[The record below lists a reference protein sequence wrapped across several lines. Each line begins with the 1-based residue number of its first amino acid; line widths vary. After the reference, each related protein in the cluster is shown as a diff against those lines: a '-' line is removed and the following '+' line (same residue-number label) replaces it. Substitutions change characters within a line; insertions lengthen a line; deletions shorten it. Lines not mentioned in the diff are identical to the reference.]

1 MTLQVLNI
9 VFSIILLPVNVFSA
23 FWMFREALNLTDMT
37 FGEFVEK
44 NYSKT
49 LHLRRHRQ
57 RRLWRILTEFFYK
70 NSSDPEKSLRLT
82 KAFGFC
88 TLPGITS
95 LSLAVYCAID
105 ARHLKYAFIGNI
117 ILIALNIAIIIRG
130 KIYRKNSSV
139 EISAGE
145 NLRKKERYAG
155 KKNLKNIVVYSLVG
169 IFLVGIL
176 LFFMMGI
183 TGIFNSNQNSN
194 QSSYRSAISIQADL
208 ITILNEK
215 GFETANV
222 PTTYWEIDENKLEH
236 VAAGVKGNSKFE
248 FYGYS
253 DSETVDSVYNRI
265 IYLTAPNMENSERES
280 HEVSLSDGNK
290 IFTASVGNV
299 YYLVMYRND
308 TVIYAY
314 SHGSLNEINEILT
327 EIGYSD
333 KK

>member
-23 FWMFREALNLTDMT
+23 FWLFREALNLADMT
-37 FGEFVEK
+37 LGEFVEK
-44 NYSKT
+44 NYFKT
-49 LHLRRHRQ
+49 VHIRRHRQ
-57 RRLWRILTEFFYK
+57 RKLWKILTEFFYK
-70 NSSDPEKSLRLT
+70 NSSDPEKSLRFT
-82 KAFGFC
+82 KTFGLC
-88 TLPGITS
+88 TLLGLAS

-105 ARHLKYAFIGNI
+105 KRHLKYAFIGNI
-117 ILIALNIAIIIRG
+117 ILLALNVVIVIWG
-130 KIYRKNSSV
+130 EIYRKNNSV
-139 EISAGE
+139 KISTEE
-145 NLRKKERYAG
+145 NFRKKRKYVG
-155 KKNLKNIVVYSLVG
+155 KKNLKNIIVYSLVG
-169 IFLVGIL
+169 VFLLSIL

-183 TGIFNSNQNSN
+183 TSIFNSNQNSN
-194 QSSYRSAISIQADL
+194 KSSYRSAISIQSDL
-208 ITILNEK
+208 ITMLSEK

-265 IYLTAPNMENSERES
+265 VYLTAPEMEISEREN
-280 HEVSLSDGNK
+280 HETSLSDGNK
-290 IFTASVGNV
+290 VFTAVVDNV

-314 SHGSLNEINEILT
+314 SHGSLNEINDILT
-327 EIGYSD
+327 KIGYLE